1 MFFFLN
7 CIKKPLPNSGSLR
20 FSPLFSSRSIIVLML
35 IFRSMTHSQLLLF
48 VYDIRVSFFFA
59 LFIAKIPFP
68 YFQDF
73 DYVELMTGQTTS
85 MDD

>member
-1 MFFFLN
+1 
-7 CIKKPLPNSGSLR
+7 
-20 FSPLFSSRSIIVLML
+20 ML

-59 LFIAKIPFP
+59 LFIAKIPVP

>member
-1 MFFFLN
+1 
-7 CIKKPLPNSGSLR
+7 
-20 FSPLFSSRSIIVLML
+20 ML

-48 VYDIRVSFFFA
+48 VYDIRVSLFFA

-73 DYVELMTGQTTS
+73 DYVELSNDWTDNIHG
-85 MDD
+85 